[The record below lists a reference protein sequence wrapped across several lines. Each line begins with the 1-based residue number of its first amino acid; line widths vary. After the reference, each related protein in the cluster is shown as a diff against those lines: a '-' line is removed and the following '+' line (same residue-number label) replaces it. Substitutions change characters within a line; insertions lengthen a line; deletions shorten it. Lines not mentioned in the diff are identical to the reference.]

1 MSRIQWKKSL
11 IRPRTKKIT
20 TWVIKNYQLAPT
32 NSEINKMLGL
42 SDKDFKA
49 AMIKMLQQATKIFL
63 K

>member
-20 TWVIKNYQLAPT
+20 TWMIKNYQLAPT

-49 AMIKMLQQATKIFL
+49 AMIKTLQQATKIFL